1 MFKIKYLLAFVL
13 VALMASSCVTDDST
27 TASGNSSRIS
37 LETAL
42 AKTYTLN
49 RWDTL
54 KIAPQVQ
61 QTNTAKDLSYEWE
74 VNHKVV
80 ATTKDLNYVCS
91 EFGKYPCRLKVSN
104 GDDIQYYEFSLDV
117 LYSYVEGLYI
127 LAQHQGKTIVSYLPD
142 SVQGKSF
149 SLDVLEKNNP
159 GVDFSGEPKAI
170 DNTIARDNVTPLIY
184 VAAGSPSSLYEIN
197 ANLMTISRTNKAQ
210 GDISYVAKSKLSYP
224 KSELLVVD
232 KKLYRLTLSDTT
244 FVNLTTKIES
254 SLGHRVEFADRTVT
268 WKQEDLSYI
277 HGYVAFDNANGSL
290 IGQNVQSTKVPTEL
304 LAGTFTGE
312 KLVGMGSVDKE
323 RTIAIVTYNPTSS
336 KFTFYHIHPGFYTTN
351 KRLVSIPASVKYK
364 GEMSSA
370 TGIQTGSIVR
380 TASTKNLMYYT
391 NGNKLYAYN
400 VLSDGNFPTSALT
413 TFGGSSE
420 TIVDL
425 YINSSESKL
434 YVATNDAGATLQ
446 GSIYC
451 YDLNNRKLLWE
462 KKNITGKIK
471 GITYRE

>member
-1 MFKIKYLLAFVL
+1 M
-13 VALMASSCVTDDST
+13 
-27 TASGNSSRIS
+27 
-37 LETAL
+37 

-244 FVNLTTKIES
+244 FCEFDHQN
-254 SLGHRVEFADRTVT
+254 RVISRT
-268 WKQEDLSYI
+268 
-277 HGYVAFDNANGSL
+277 
-290 IGQNVQSTKVPTEL
+290 
-304 LAGTFTGE
+304 
-312 KLVGMGSVDKE
+312 
-323 RTIAIVTYNPTSS
+323 
-336 KFTFYHIHPGFYTTN
+336 
-351 KRLVSIPASVKYK
+351 
-364 GEMSSA
+364 
-370 TGIQTGSIVR
+370 
-380 TASTKNLMYYT
+380 
-391 NGNKLYAYN
+391 
-400 VLSDGNFPTSALT
+400 
-413 TFGGSSE
+413 
-420 TIVDL
+420 
-425 YINSSESKL
+425 
-434 YVATNDAGATLQ
+434 
-446 GSIYC
+446 
-451 YDLNNRKLLWE
+451 
-462 KKNITGKIK
+462 
-471 GITYRE
+471 